1 MFRINM
7 LSAIPRCLLFEVV
20 FSLTT
25 TNYTSASIT
34 ERAKFKICWLSVR
47 EGNAYE
53 ISRATK
59 KHERIN
65 QRQVWICDTLADVS
79 ISIGV

>member
-34 ERAKFKICWLSVR
+34 ENMLTVCERRQWLFL
-47 EGNAYE
+47 GDAYE
-53 ISRATK
+53 ISRASK
-59 KHERIN
+59 KHAPDKTNGLISGKSEFA
-65 QRQVWICDTLADVS
+65 TL
-79 ISIGV
+79 